1 MKKILYILLIIVF
14 ITSCTSNNSSNET
27 YEDTRFE
34 EMMYEFYQNHLR
46 YPRSSS
52 DYCRMVYVYDSLNDF
67 DFARLMSEIPTAKL
81 ESYNRYNQF
90 MDSVHI
96 ALDGIYGTGSPYFSW
111 QLFYRNMSDD
121 DMEYTNGKIIYHN
134 QDDGCTYYAYD
145 MMNSINDWIL
155 NKKSLEDFD
164 VHKMIRTKEFLC
176 FRMCSKDS
184 VFIKFPK
191 KVFNKYKAQKDVWNM
206 VDSVTMSIQDR
217 MPHKRLLKYG
227 IRYHRNGKIEPID
240 NRRKLPQEIVNC
252 KPLLHYMDSC
262 INIDNRVEFVQFY
275 FVKRFCDE

>member
-14 ITSCTSNNSSNET
+14 IASCSSNNSSNET
-27 YEDTRFE
+27 YEDSRFE

-46 YPRSSS
+46 YPKSSS

-67 DFARLMSEIPTAKL
+67 GFARLMSDIPTARL
-81 ESYNRYNQF
+81 ESYKRYNQF
-90 MDSVHI
+90 MDSVYI
-96 ALDGIYGTGSPYFSW
+96 ALNGEYGSGSPYFSW

-121 DMEYTNGKIIYHN
+121 DMEFKNGKIIYYN
-134 QDDGCTYYAYD
+134 KDDGCTYYAYD
-145 MMNSINDWIL
+145 MMYSINDWIL

-164 VHKMIRTKEFLC
+164 VHKMIRTKEFIC

-191 KVFNKYKAQKDVWNM
+191 KVFNKYKAHNDVSEM
-206 VDSVTMSIQDR
+206 VDSATMSIQDR

-227 IRYHRNGKIEPID
+227 IRYHRNGKIESID
-240 NRRKLPQEIVNC
+240 KRRKLPQEIVNC